1 MTNREKYQE
10 KLLDIA
16 LQGKCVALLHGEPH
30 ACTDIYCPDCDMF
43 EICEA
48 DEDAEA
54 AYRQEWA
61 ETEAE

>member
-16 LQGKCVALLHGEPH
+16 ISGNVMALIKGEPKCCH
-30 ACTDIYCPDCDMF
+30 DIYCPDCDMF

-61 ETEAE
+61 EKEAE